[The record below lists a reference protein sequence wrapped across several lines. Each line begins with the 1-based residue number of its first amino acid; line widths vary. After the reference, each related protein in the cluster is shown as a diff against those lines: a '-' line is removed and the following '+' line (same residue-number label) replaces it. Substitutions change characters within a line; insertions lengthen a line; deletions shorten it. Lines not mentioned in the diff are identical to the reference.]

1 METENRKAVIREKLM
16 YTYFLNTHE
25 EVNDKDYTKYDF
37 LNKIREDVCK
47 YLVDKLDINADELV
61 FSYFFNIID
70 IKELID
76 LYFEVNKIKVK
87 DLKRLQK
94 ANIKFTLKHI
104 DTLPYFCSNVFCK
117 IADELA
123 FYISRYVDM

>member
-76 LYFEVNKIKVK
+76 LYFEVNKIKIK
-87 DLKRLQK
+87 DIKKLQK
-94 ANIKFTLKHI
+94 ANNKFTLKHL
-104 DTLPYFCSNVFCK
+104 DTMPYFAGNIFSK
-117 IADELA
+117 ITDELA
-123 FYISRYVDM
+123 FYISRYVD

>member
-123 FYISRYVDM
+123 FYISRYVD

>member
-37 LNKIREDVCK
+37 LNKIREDVCN
-47 YLVDKLDINADELV
+47 YLVDTLDINADELI
-61 FSYFFNIID
+61 FTYFFDTKD
-70 IKELID
+70 IKELIK
-76 LYFEVNKIKVK
+76 LYFEVTNIKIKE
-87 DLKRLQK
+87 LKKLQK

-104 DTLPYFCSNVFCK
+104 DTLPYFSRNVFCA

-123 FYISRYVDM
+123 FYISRYVD